1 VDGCADSG
9 RIPIVYRSGKA
20 QVSHEVLFR
29 EQLLPAVSLGKHG
42 AAHAR
47 TQSARPVAG
56 RRWRF
61 RGGIVQKHLDASV
74 FVVDFA
80 ETLAIESDLYGNFAG
95 MFAGDISAPDWV
107 SPLESVDAVF
117 WFDNI
122 EHLRIDPTRILRK
135 LRSALSENGQIF
147 ITTDNF
153 ARLRNILKLIFNRS
167 IVALPKDLFAEVD
180 FEHEYVHRREYTR
193 PELEA
198 CLREAGLK
206 LAEVEM
212 LWQSPSES
220 LKKLPFR
227 SFEYLFPRFRPH
239 MLIRAQKAE
248 QDVRL
253 TTG

>member
-1 VDGCADSG
+1 MAALTPDEFRSSIDLEKRKFHMKSYFESSFY
-9 RIPIVYRSGKA
+9 RQYRSANMALRTLGR
-20 QVSHEVLFR
+20 SPRVL
-29 EQLLPAVSLGKHG
+29 SLGAGG
-42 AAHAR
+42 AF
-47 TQSARPVAG
+47 VEE
-56 RRWRF
+56 
-61 RGGIVQKHLDASV
+61 IVQKHLDASV

>member
-1 VDGCADSG
+1 MNALTPDEFRSSIDLEKRKFHMKSYFESSFY
-9 RIPIVYRSGKA
+9 RQYRSANMALSALGR
-20 QVSHEVLFR
+20 SPRVL
-29 EQLLPAVSLGKHG
+29 SLGAGG
-42 AAHAR
+42 AF
-47 TQSARPVAG
+47 VEEV
-56 RRWRF
+56 
-61 RGGIVQKHLDASV
+61 VQKHLDASV

-107 SPLESVDAVF
+107 SPLDGVDAVF

-122 EHLRIDPTRILRK
+122 EHLRIDPTTILRK

-198 CLREAGLK
+198 CLREAGLEPV
-206 LAEVEM
+206 EVEM